1 MPQSLHI
8 ISILLHPFQALG
20 YLLSAYSTT
29 LGVYVISEDEAYDA
43 LRKIEQPLEL
53 ALQQYTLKDC
63 SRLGIF
69 LKSEGTAIAENVVR
83 NGPYCESTTLGTTFR
98 VGLATA
104 SGFQC
109 QDNEE
114 RLKICTFNAQMG
126 CSMSSV
132 FGNTQDCLLYTSPSP
147 RDRQKSRMP
156 SSA

>member
-1 MPQSLHI
+1 M
-8 ISILLHPFQALG
+8 
-20 YLLSAYSTT
+20 
-29 LGVYVISEDEAYDA
+29 GVHVIVF
-43 LRKIEQPLEL
+43 
-53 ALQQYTLKDC
+53 
-63 SRLGIF
+63 F

-132 FGNTQDCLLYTSPSP
+132 FGNTQDNRQLSRIICSPVTAI
-147 RDRQKSRMP
+147 SRRG
-156 SSA
+156 SATFLRNADQSWNASEVKIN